1 MPYTD
6 CTYCGA
12 PIADASA
19 AVVARETPP
28 DEDDPGTVA
37 YRHPDCSAADAAPD
51 RSTSI
56 EM

>member
-6 CTYCGA
+6 CTYCGE
-12 PIADASA
+12 PIAEAAD
-19 AVVARETPP
+19 AVVARETPR
-28 DEDDPGTVA
+28 EESDPGTVA
-37 YRHPDCSAADAAPD
+37 YRHPDCSAADADPD

>member
-1 MPYTD
+1 VTYAD
-6 CTYCGA
+6 CTYCGEA
-12 PIADASA
+12 IADASD

-28 DEDDPGTVA
+28 EDDEPGTVA
-37 YRHPDCSAADAAPD
+37 YRHPDCSAADADPD